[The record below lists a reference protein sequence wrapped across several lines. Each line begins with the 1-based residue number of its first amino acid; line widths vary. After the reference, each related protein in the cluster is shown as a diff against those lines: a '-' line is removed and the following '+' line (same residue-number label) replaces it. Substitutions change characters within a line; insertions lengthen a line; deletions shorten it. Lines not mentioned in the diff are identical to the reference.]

1 MKALLKIA
9 LFLLTLPAL
18 CIYVYGFMAGEDSD
32 NAGTFI
38 LFAINSLFVWWL
50 IYKVFFS

>member
-1 MKALLKIA
+1 MKALCKIA
-9 LFLLTLPAL
+9 LFLLTLPVIF
-18 CIYVYGFMAGEDSD
+18 IYFYGFTVWEDSD
-32 NAGTFI
+32 NEGTFI